1 MELSDMGN
9 LAGPGN
15 RWMVLETSVAIDEVQ
30 NATARSFTIDRTSG
44 DHWIEL
50 GRFTRRADADARLED
65 LVAKGSDRAT
75 LRVRHAEAS
84 AG

>member
-1 MELSDMGN
+1 MGN
-9 LAGPGN
+9 LAGPGSK
-15 RWMVLETSVAIDEVQ
+15 WMVLETSVAIDEVQ
-30 NATARSFTIDRTSG
+30 KSTARSFTIDRTSG

-50 GRFTRRADADARLED
+50 GRFANRDEADVRLEE

-84 AG
+84 GG

>member
-1 MELSDMGN
+1 MGN
-9 LAGPGN
+9 LAGPGSK
-15 RWMVLETSVAIDEVQ
+15 WMVLETSVAIDEVQ
-30 NATARSFTIDRTSG
+30 KSTARSFTIDRTSG

-50 GRFTRRADADARLED
+50 GRFANRDEADARLEE

-84 AG
+84 GG

>member
-30 NATARSFTIDRTSG
+30 NATARFFTTSG

>member
-1 MELSDMGN
+1 MGN

-65 LVAKGSDRAT
+65 LVAKGFGPRDVARAARRG
-75 LRVRHAEAS
+75 LCGLIV
-84 AG
+84 